1 MARIIEKL
9 CCRGSEALEVSPQ
22 RNVEPLAVGGSL
34 LMGERKAAE
43 RLRQC
48 LGLRALSHT
57 AGAGNEKIG
66 ADIPG
71 PDPDLHRR
79 RDAAPGMG
87 VRGDEHPH
95 RAAPW
100 QIRLSR
106 LRGRRTV
113 KS

>member
-1 MARIIEKL
+1 MKLCGFIDCQRKDLRDGQAVLGRRMARIIEKL
-9 CCRGSEALEVSPQ
+9 CWRGFEALEVSPQ

-71 PDPDLHRR
+71 PDPDF
-79 RDAAPGMG
+79 PP
-87 VRGDEHPH
+87 RGNP
-95 RAAPW
+95 A
-100 QIRLSR
+100 
-106 LRGRRTV
+106 
-113 KS
+113 